1 MELIIAIDGYSS
13 SGKSTLAKDLAK
25 ELNYKYIDTGA
36 MYRAVTL
43 FALQNGVISRE
54 NKLLD
59 EPRLEK
65 LLDEV
70 HISFTRN
77 PHSGKQEVLLNGEH
91 VETEIRGM
99 EVSSWVSQVS
109 ALGFVRSKMVELQ
122 QAMGREGGIVMDG
135 RDIGT
140 VVFPD
145 AHVKIFMNADAE
157 ARAQRR
163 FAELQEQG
171 REVSYQEVEKNIRE
185 RDYMDENRSESPL
198 RRAKDAV
205 DLDNS
210 NMSRT
215 EQFQWAM
222 QLVNQ
227 EKEA

>member
-25 ELNYKYIDTGA
+25 ELSYKYIDTGA

-43 FALQNGVISRE
+43 FALENGIVDTEGKKVDES
-54 NKLLD
+54 KLKELID
-59 EPRLEK
+59 EI
-65 LLDEV
+65 

-77 PHSGKQEVLLNGEH
+77 PENGKQEVLLNGEH
-91 VETEIRGM
+91 VESKIRGM

-122 QAMGREGGIVMDG
+122 QKMGNEGGIVMDG

-140 VVFPD
+140 VVFPE
-145 AHVKIFMNADAE
+145 AHIKIFMNADAK

-171 REVSYQEVEKNIRE
+171 REVAYDEVEKNIKE
-185 RDYMDENRSESPL
+185 RDYLDENRSESPL
-198 RRAKDAV
+198 RRADDAV
-205 DLDNS
+205 NLDNS
-210 NMSRT
+210 HMSRQ
-215 EQFQWAM
+215 EQFRWAM
-222 QLVNQ
+222 NLVEQ
-227 EKEA
+227 QKEA

>member
-25 ELNYKYIDTGA
+25 ELSYKYIDTGA

-43 FALQNGVISRE
+43 FALEHGIIDTKGEAVDES
-54 NKLLD
+54 KLKELID
-59 EPRLEK
+59 EI
-65 LLDEV
+65 

-77 PHSGKQEVLLNGEH
+77 PENGKQEVLLNGEH
-91 VETEIRGM
+91 VESKIRGM

-122 QAMGREGGIVMDG
+122 QKMGNEGGIVMDG

-140 VVFPD
+140 VVFPE
-145 AHVKIFMNADAE
+145 AHIKIFMNADAK

-171 REVSYQEVEKNIRE
+171 REVAYDEVEKNIKE
-185 RDYMDENRSESPL
+185 RDYLDENRSESPL
-198 RRAKDAV
+198 RRADDAV
-205 DLDNS
+205 NLDNS
-210 NMSRT
+210 HMSRQ
-215 EQFQWAM
+215 EQFRWAM
-222 QLVNQ
+222 NLVEQ
-227 EKEA
+227 QKEA